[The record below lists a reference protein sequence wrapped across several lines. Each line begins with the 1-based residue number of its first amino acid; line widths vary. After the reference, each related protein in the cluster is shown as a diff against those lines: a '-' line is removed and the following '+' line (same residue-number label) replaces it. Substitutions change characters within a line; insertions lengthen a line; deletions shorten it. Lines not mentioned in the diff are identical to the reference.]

1 MKSWGGGGS
10 SDEVSIT
17 KLAIAKLISILRYHE
32 FYETVKND
40 GSQHRKRAKN
50 PIEHPLPSI
59 DQGKRLVDCTTDLSS
74 YEIEHVANM
83 LVKVNDKATSAFMQQ
98 IRRRLSI
105 LERPLVTARGEG
117 KRLYIC

>member
-1 MKSWGGGGS
+1 M
-10 SDEVSIT
+10 DLCFVT
-17 KLAIAKLISILRYHE
+17 LLIGIL
-32 FYETVKND
+32 ND

-83 LVKVNDKATSAFMQQ
+83 LVKVKATPAQE
-98 IRRRLSI
+98 IGNCR
-105 LERPLVTARGEG
+105 
-117 KRLYIC
+117 